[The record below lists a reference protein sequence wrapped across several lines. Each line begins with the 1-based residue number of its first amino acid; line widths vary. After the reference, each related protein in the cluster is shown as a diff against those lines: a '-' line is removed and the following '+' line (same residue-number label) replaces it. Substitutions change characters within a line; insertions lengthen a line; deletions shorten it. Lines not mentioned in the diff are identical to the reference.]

1 MQLACNAKRS
11 RFIGLSLVIVSL
23 WVCGT
28 KNSSAA
34 SFVEKLQKD
43 SSHHVHT
50 NWCVYQDIPWHEGYW
65 TLYNNERL
73 TGKRVALIVHGHNLD
88 SILYAFV
95 NYGMLKVFHHFNVP
109 HISLYK
115 PAPHYWYG
123 LDTLVNLGRFL
134 SSEVRMPGHPDQRR
148 YEQVVG
154 YAYSSVGTL
163 KEISKRFASEA
174 SSFLKD
180 AKSVD
185 IFAHSMG
192 GLVTRWALEKEGL
205 GAKYKNLVTLASP
218 HQGVPVNLKAVFGHF
233 VPDDF
238 ISTLDMT
245 TTTTSPDDPSRSAFM
260 KELNDP
266 VNPYFDTANYFTLVG
281 NRFADLTNSKP
292 PAFKP
297 APNSSSNAGSIIQ
310 KMYDMM
316 FNNTVLS
323 DGLVP
328 TYSAASIV
336 LKTKSKAWADD
347 PSHKHTLPLNHLT
360 ITGSANTLNGVCP
373 NSDATYQCMMTS
385 VLRKWIDSFPVEP

>member
-1 MQLACNAKRS
+1 MFLIWNKKFNKFICLSFIMLFLGAYSAK
-11 RFIGLSLVIVSL
+11 
-23 WVCGT
+23 
-28 KNSSAA
+28 KAEA
-34 SFVEKLQKD
+34 MSFVEKLQKD

-65 TLYNNERL
+65 SLYNNQPL
-73 TGKRVALIVHGHNLD
+73 AGKRIALVVHGHNTD

-95 NYGMLKVFHHFNVP
+95 NYGIEKVLQMKIP
-109 HISLYK
+109 HVSLVK
-115 PAPHYWYG
+115 PAPYYWYG

-134 SSEVRMPGHPDQRR
+134 SSDVRMPGHPDQRR
-148 YEQVVG
+148 YDHIIG
-154 YAYSSVGTL
+154 YAYSSVGSL
-163 KEISKRFASEA
+163 KEISKRFANET

-185 IFAHSMG
+185 IYAHSMG

-205 GAKYKNLVTLASP
+205 GAKYKNLITLASP
-218 HQGVPVNLKAVFGHF
+218 HQGVPINLKAVFGQF
-233 VPDDF
+233 VPTDF

-245 TTTTSPDDPSRSAFM
+245 TTTTSPDDPTRSAFL

-266 VNPYFDTANYFTLVG
+266 QNPYFETANYFTLVG

-297 APNSSSNAGSIIQ
+297 APDSSSNAGSIIQ
-310 KMYDMM
+310 EMYNKM

-328 TYSAASIV
+328 TYSASSVV

-347 PSHKHTLPLNHLT
+347 PNHTHTLPLNHLT

-373 NSDATYQCMMTS
+373 SSGATYQCMMTS
-385 VLRKWIDSFPVEP
+385 VLHQWVDSLPVVP